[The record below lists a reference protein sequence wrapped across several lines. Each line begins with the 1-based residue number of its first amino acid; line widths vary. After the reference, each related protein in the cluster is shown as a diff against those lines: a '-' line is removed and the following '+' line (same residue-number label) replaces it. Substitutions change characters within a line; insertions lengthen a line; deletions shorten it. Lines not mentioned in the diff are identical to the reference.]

1 MESHITPGEI
11 LIFSK
16 KPVVFVELVDTE
28 RIKIQDINN
37 KQEKIVLAKDCKKQ
51 A

>member
-1 MESHITPGEI
+1 MESHIITGEI

-16 KPVVFVELVDTE
+16 RAVVFVETVDAE
-28 RIKIQDINN
+28 RIKVQDINN